1 MEKTKK
7 IEIILGTFYL
17 IAVSVFLF
25 IFFSNFSLQ
34 EITSYEFIKNNR
46 DYFFELRKSN
56 FLILVTLFVLFT
68 IVWVFM
74 GGFGF
79 PIALFSGFIFGK
91 WLGVLFL
98 VFGMAIGA
106 TLFYV
111 FVNYFLKEMVK
122 EKFLKRFQN
131 LEAKFKKS
139 EFIYLLIYRLIGGIP
154 FAIANVLPCLFN
166 VKINNFFWTTLLGL
180 VPPTFLIASIG
191 NGLEKIIDQNL
202 QAPSIMDIIISPDIY
217 LPLIGFFI
225 LIIISIIVR
234 KFFYKN

>member
-1 MEKTKK
+1 
-7 IEIILGTFYL
+7 
-17 IAVSVFLF
+17 
-25 IFFSNFSLQ
+25 
-34 EITSYEFIKNNR
+34 
-46 DYFFELRKSN
+46 
-56 FLILVTLFVLFT
+56 
-68 IVWVFM
+68 
-74 GGFGF
+74 
-79 PIALFSGFIFGK
+79 
-91 WLGVLFL
+91 
-98 VFGMAIGA
+98 MAIGA

-154 FAIANVLPCLFN
+154 FALANVLPCLFN

>member
-7 IEIILGTFYL
+7 IKIILGTFYL

>member
-7 IEIILGTFYL
+7 IKIILGTFYL

-25 IFFSNFSLQ
+25 IFFSNFTLQ

-56 FLILVTLFVLFT
+56 LLILVILFVLFT
-68 IVWVFM
+68 IVWVLM

-111 FVNYFLKEMVK
+111 FANYFLKEIVK

-202 QAPSIMDIIISPDIY
+202 QTPSIMDIIISPDIY

-225 LIIISIIVR
+225 VIIISIIVK